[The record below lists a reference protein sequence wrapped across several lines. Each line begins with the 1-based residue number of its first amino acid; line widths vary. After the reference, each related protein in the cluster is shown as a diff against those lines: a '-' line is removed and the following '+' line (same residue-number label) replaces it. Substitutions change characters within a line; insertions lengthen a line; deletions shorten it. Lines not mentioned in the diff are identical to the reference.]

1 MYNLWDRI
9 KAAVI
14 EIVKSRAFVVMIVF
28 CVLSAI
34 LLQRV
39 FYLQIVRGQEYL
51 EDYTLQIQKTREV
64 QGTRGRILDRNG
76 IVLADNQLAYSVTIE
91 DNGEYSTTE
100 ERNQNI
106 NETLETVIGIVESNG
121 DSIISDFNVVLS
133 DSGNYEYSVSDTQ
146 LLRFLADV
154 FGHATIDQLEDDERS
169 MTAEELIH
177 YLCTD
182 ETYGYGIDEESYTRK
197 RC

>member
-64 QGTRGRILDRNG
+64 QGTG
-76 IVLADNQLAYSVTIE
+76 SV
-91 DNGEYSTTE
+91 
-100 ERNQNI
+100 
-106 NETLETVIGIVESNG
+106 
-121 DSIISDFNVVLS
+121 
-133 DSGNYEYSVSDTQ
+133 SGN
-146 LLRFLADV
+146 
-154 FGHATIDQLEDDERS
+154 
-169 MTAEELIH
+169 TAH
-177 YLCTD
+177 
-182 ETYGYGIDEESYTRK
+182 
-197 RC
+197 